1 MPPMQTKQPP
11 HKMSA
16 RQFGAARGRIRHVFG
31 SILQRIA
38 IRENAAVDE
47 CIARHGG
54 LVWAMARRASV
65 DQPDAEDAVQE
76 IFLDIWQNAARYDP
90 AVASETAFIAMLARR
105 RLIDRYRQRRRTVST
120 EPLDAEP
127 SSEKNPKPDRA
138 ELCEEATRVR
148 DAMERLPMTEKQ
160 VLRLSIEQGLS
171 HSQIAERLQMALGT
185 VKSHARRGLIRLRKS
200 MQVAEASVEV
210 GGEG

>member
-1 MPPMQTKQPP
+1 MPPMQTKQPAP
-11 HKMSA
+11 KMSA
-16 RQFGAARGRIRHVFG
+16 RQFGVARGRVRHVSG

-54 LVWAMARRASV
+54 LVWAMARKASV
-65 DQPDAEDAVQE
+65 DQADAEDAVQE

-105 RLIDRYRQRRRTVST
+105 RLIDRYRQRQRTVST
-120 EPLDAEP
+120 EPLEAEP
-127 SSEKNPKPDRA
+127 ASEGDPKPDRA

-148 DAMERLPMTEKQ
+148 VAMERLPMTEKQ

-171 HSQIAERLQMALGT
+171 HSQIAERLEMALGT
-185 VKSHARRGLIRLRKS
+185 VKSHARRGLIRLREL
-200 MQVAEASVEV
+200 MLVAEASIEV
-210 GGEG
+210 GGKR